1 MHSLARRCYAAMVL
15 PTNSVSLSTE
25 GGLRRLSRYFMQ
37 LGFREVGS
45 LIVNPDAGEIFHL
58 DRAEKRRSI
67 EIVLD
72 EENGRDARFR
82 RSIRFVDAETKAGSR
97 NLGFGYSGTTSVH
110 LFQVGARPRPIQA
123 GKSASQI
130 DVASRTCARRRP
142 NLVRKR
148 SAPSVIR

>member
-25 GGLRRLSRYFMQ
+25 GGLRRLTRYFMQ
-37 LGFREVGS
+37 PGFREVGG
-45 LIVNPDAGEIFHL
+45 LIVNPEAGEIFYL

-72 EENGRDARFR
+72 EANCEMLVFAGLYGSSTRRPKAR
-82 RSIRFVDAETKAGSR
+82 SG
-97 NLGFGYSGTTSVH
+97 NLGFGSSRTTSVH
-110 LFQVGARPRPIQA
+110 LFQVGTRPRPIQ
-123 GKSASQI
+123 GGESASQI
-130 DVASRTCARRRP
+130 DVASACSRRRP

-148 SAPSVIR
+148 SAPSVNR